1 MIGWMKMKIEEIGKI
16 LDEIIPNPKC
26 ELNYNKDYELLLAT
40 VLSAQATDKSVNKV
54 TAVLFKKYN
63 NLKKLKNADI
73 QDLKQIIKPIGTYER
88 KSAYIKEIARILD
101 EEYNGVV
108 PKDRKEAYI
117 KGLMSG
123 FSGDF
128 MTALYILIPQV
139 ENSIRELAI
148 QCGEPVYNLN
158 ENGIEELKTMHAIL
172 ELDGV
177 KEKLDDDFLLS
188 LKTIFCSK
196 FGFNMRNNIAHGIF
210 SDKDFNSYE
219 ALYTW
224 WFILRMCY
232 MFCGKLQIDNR
243 IKVNEKLKKLFEKKK

>member
-108 PKDRKEAYI
+108 PKDRKALENMPGVGR
-117 KGLMSG
+117 K
-123 FSGDF
+123 
-128 MTALYILIPQV
+128 TA
-139 ENSIRELAI
+139 
-148 QCGEPVYNLN
+148 NLV
-158 ENGIEELKTMHAIL
+158 L
-172 ELDGV
+172 
-177 KEKLDDDFLLS
+177 
-188 LKTIFCSK
+188 
-196 FGFNMRNNIAHGIF
+196 NNIYNVPAFAVDTHVKRVSARLGL
-210 SDKDFNSYE
+210 SKENDDVDVVEK
-219 ALYTW
+219 
-224 WFILRMCY
+224 
-232 MFCGKLQIDNR
+232 KLMRKFKREEWGRRHHQLVLFGRYYCKAKNP
-243 IKVNEKLKKLFEKKK
+243 ECEHCKLKKYCKKNY